1 MAVCSASLKGS
12 TQLENALCAW
22 FGADLGLAVVVRVIH
37 TSFVPSSAM
46 AGGAAVPW
54 YFWTLVASPAP
65 VFFPPGSPLSFLSGF
80 LGLGQKTVSEFS
92 QSTFWWGLWRERAR
106 GPFTF
111 WRPQGLGCRGLGI
124 GAGLNT
130 PAKGARA
137 PPPPIRLF
145 SGREERFLQRRRNV
159 CSCQRPVAAALC
171 TVKVC
176 LGAAICLASREHGSS
191 L

>member
-1 MAVCSASLKGS
+1 MPGSELTLAWRWWSGSSSPALSPALSWPAGQLALVFLDSGCFTCSCILPS
-12 TQLENALCAW
+12 W
-22 FGADLGLAVVVRVIH
+22 
-37 TSFVPSSAM
+37 VPS
-46 AGGAAVPW
+46 VL
-54 YFWTLVASPAP
+54 FLRLLRDWTKDWSD
-65 VFFPPGSPLSFLSGF
+65 
-80 LGLGQKTVSEFS
+80 FS
-92 QSTFWWGLWRERAR
+92 QSTSWWGLWRERAR

-111 WRPQGLGCRGLGI
+111 WRPQGLDCRGLGI
-124 GAGLNT
+124 GAVLNT

-145 SGREERFLQRRRNV
+145 SGREERFLQRRRNI